1 MSAWSKYPLARL
13 LLAFVTGI
21 LMAYYAIDTLLPFYI
36 ILAIVL
42 TVIISGYYIVHRR
55 YTRHY
60 AYSIL
65 IIICFVLLGIVHTQT
80 YTGFRQYTPFN
91 LCSPQAQNL
100 IVLINDIPVE
110 KDKSIKITGKITQ
123 VEHRGSWLPARTHIL
138 LYVEKDN
145 KSLQLAY
152 GDKLLLHT
160 RVNEIAP
167 PENPQAFNYQ
177 RYLNNKNIY
186 YQSYCRNEQWHLLAK
201 EQGNKILSISAH
213 IRNRLLHILLQ
224 SGMEYKEYGILAS
237 MLLGSNDNLEAD
249 LSQQY
254 ANAGVS
260 HILCVS
266 GMHVG
271 IIYLIVNFLFSF
283 MDAHP
288 RTRRLKC
295 LPVLAAIWLYACITG
310 LSASVLRAS
319 SMFTF
324 VCIGQLLHQQ
334 SNTYNSLLAS
344 MLFLL
349 LIKPLLIFEIGF
361 QFSYLA
367 VFGIVWIANTIQE
380 QYHPKYAITEYVW
393 SIVCVSVVA
402 QLFTAPLS
410 MYSFHRFPN
419 YFILP
424 NIVVITMA
432 PFIIGGGIAVLCTS
446 WCPPLFALIS
456 RLLAWM
462 IQGVNFCI
470 EQVTAWPGSTTEG
483 IAFSALQTGL
493 LYVVIL
499 STIILLTQ
507 HKKHFAWLSLCSL
520 LLFCSL
526 ELHRQVQVLHQKEI
540 VFYSTS
546 SAVVADYHHARTCYC
561 YFTDTNSLAYSAF
574 ACDNHRIHNRIH
586 HLHYTCHPHYFQLG
600 PYSCLVLDTPLI
612 ACPQHM
618 LQTDFL
624 VLSRNQKYNMNQV
637 CQSIQFQQLII
648 DNSFSPYKKEHL
660 LRQCDSLHI
669 PYHDLSI
676 QAWVI
681 PLNE

>member
-21 LMAYYAIDTLLPFYI
+21 LMAYYAIETLLPFYI
-36 ILAIVL
+36 ILTIVL

-65 IIICFVLLGIVHTQT
+65 IMICFVLLGIVHTQT

-123 VEHRGSWLPARTHIL
+123 VEHQGSWLPARTHIL

-186 YQSYCRNEQWHLLAK
+186 YQSYCRNAQWHLLAK

-213 IRNRLLHILLQ
+213 IRNRLLHILQQ
-224 SGMEYKEYGILAS
+224 SGLEYKEYGILAS
-237 MLLGSNDNLEAD
+237 MLLGCDDNLDAE

-254 ANAGVS
+254 SNAGVS

-283 MDAHP
+283 MDMHP

-295 LPVLAAIWLYACITG
+295 LPVLIAIWLYACITG

-324 VCIGQLLHQQ
+324 VCIGQLLRQQ
-334 SNTYNSLLAS
+334 SNTYNSLLTS

-367 VFGIVWIANTIQE
+367 VFGIVWIANMIKE
-380 QYHPKYAITEYVW
+380 QYHPQYAITEYVW
-393 SIVCVSVVA
+393 GIVCVSVVA

-432 PFIIGGGIAVLCTS
+432 PFIIGGGIAVLCTT
-446 WCPPLFALIS
+446 WCPPLFAVIS

-507 HKKHFAWLSLCSL
+507 HKKHFVWLSLCSL

-526 ELHRQVQVLHQKEI
+526 ELHRQVQVLHQEEI

-546 SAVVADYHHARTCYC
+546 SAVVADYHHAHSCYC
-561 YFTDTNSLAYSAF
+561 YFTDTNSLTYSAF

-586 HLHYTCHPHYFQLG
+586 HLHYSCHPHYFQLG
-600 PYSCLVLDTPLI
+600 PYSCLVLDTPPI
-612 ACPQHM
+612 ADPQHM

-624 VLSRNQKYNMNQV
+624 VLSHNQKYNMEQV
-637 CQSIQFQQLII
+637 CKSIQFQHLII
-648 DNSFSPYKKEHL
+648 DNSFSPYKKEGL
-660 LRQCDSLHI
+660 LLQCDSLHI
-669 PYHDLSI
+669 PYHDLSH

-681 PLNE
+681 PLNK